1 MAPANVPTADKPP
14 TVDKSPADMSSA
26 SAPQPDTADPDVAIR
41 DVEDSLKKLRIKL
54 NDAVSAIVAP
64 AANTAGQFK
73 AAEASVGLNIPEI
86 SIKPVE
92 VTANKKYAEIIGQFI
107 ADLIQ
112 IPIVL
117 LHAFGEAVAGLTG
130 SKQPQL
136 IYPGQAMSSVS
147 VAVPPAAPY
156 KVDKP

>member
-1 MAPANVPTADKPP
+1 MQPTFCFLGLLLMGSVLGAPSEPMAPANVPTADKPP

-92 VTANKKYAEIIGQFI
+92 ITANKKYAEIIGQFI

-112 IPIVL
+112 VSTIKTIAIVCMM
-117 LHAFGEAVAGLTG
+117 E
-130 SKQPQL
+130 P
-136 IYPGQAMSSVS
+136 
-147 VAVPPAAPY
+147 VP
-156 KVDKP
+156 